1 MTSSTKTISFTPTY
15 GVTELR
21 FWLLDKAGNV
31 STETIRVLKIMSPRV
46 QHAWLFNDG
55 SGTAATDVARPS
67 SRMMDLAVGSGTWA
81 SGYRADT
88 ISNDP
93 DDTALHFDG
102 TGDGTTTTGPAVFT
116 QDSFTATARVKL
128 DQMEGGTFVA
138 VSQDGVQNSAFK
150 LGYNTT
156 LGSWAAWFHPTDT
169 AGGGWVRLDSGLAPI
184 DEGNEE
190 LPPFPDGKPDWQHL
204 ALVHDA
210 AAEEVRLLVDGN
222 IAATMSTTDILD
234 WDSSGSLR
242 IGRGQTDGSSMGTGS
257 GKVDDVF
264 VFDSALTEAQIRRV
278 AFSVED
284 ELQVEP
290 IRDEILIAGRAA
302 AWPLDDGQ
310 GQSAVDS
317 TGSGHDMSL
326 GADTRWVPGR
336 HAANNPSDRAV
347 SFPGTDDGYGVT
359 ADPVLDTTESY
370 SVSAWVQVPAS
381 VSQGA
386 VLSQFGDNSSGT
398 LLTFSPTND
407 AWRFG
412 KHKSD
417 QVEDAG
423 WNVVHSAGPPVR
435 DQWTHLVGVYDAE
448 AGRFRLYVDG
458 LMQDAVESTPA
469 WAAGGAFNIGRY
481 LYKGNPSL
489 RWNGVIDDV
498 RVYQRVLSPAEIAY
512 LGREELS

>member
-1 MTSSTKTISFTPTY
+1 
-15 GVTELR
+15 
-21 FWLLDKAGNV
+21 
-31 STETIRVLKIMSPRV
+31 
-46 QHAWLFNDG
+46 
-55 SGTAATDVARPS
+55 
-67 SRMMDLAVGSGTWA
+67 
-81 SGYRADT
+81 
-88 ISNDP
+88 
-93 DDTALHFDG
+93 
-102 TGDGTTTTGPAVFT
+102 
-116 QDSFTATARVKL
+116 
-128 DQMEGGTFVA
+128 
-138 VSQDGVQNSAFK
+138 
-150 LGYNTT
+150 
-156 LGSWAAWFHPTDT
+156 
-169 AGGGWVRLDSGLAPI
+169 
-184 DEGNEE
+184 
-190 LPPFPDGKPDWQHL
+190 
-204 ALVHDA
+204 
-210 AAEEVRLLVDGN
+210 
-222 IAATMSTTDILD
+222 
-234 WDSSGSLR
+234 
-242 IGRGQTDGSSMGTGS
+242 
-257 GKVDDVF
+257 
-264 VFDSALTEAQIRRV
+264 
-278 AFSVED
+278 
-284 ELQVEP
+284 
-290 IRDEILIAGRAA
+290 
-302 AWPLDDGQ
+302 
-310 GQSAVDS
+310 
-317 TGSGHDMSL
+317 
-326 GADTRWVPGR
+326 
-336 HAANNPSDRAV
+336 V

-423 WNVVHSAGPPVR
+423 WNVVHSAGSPVR